1 MTTAPESVHLHA
13 REEGKT
19 KSIALETGY
28 ISVTLSLVYNVPGTL
43 SFFQVIQISQ
53 VFFSC
58 FFSSPEGL
66 EMQFSLP

>member
-1 MTTAPESVHLHA
+1 MTTAPEGVHLHA